1 MLRELVLGEQV
12 AEDGV
17 ELHEAAE
24 SLIHVEQLGQ
34 LLVSI
39 GLRGQVDEGVAM
51 GLLKDVSR

>member
-1 MLRELVLGEQV
+1 MLRELVLGEEV

-34 LLVSI
+34 LLVRI